1 MSKSIKS
8 IVTLTKSAAFKI
20 KNQLEIAKKIDPTR
34 DGIIIGTR
42 TRGCNGHTYK
52 MDYTTIL
59 EEKNNME
66 KVLIDDITL
75 YINNKSLLTLIG
87 CEIDYKDD
95 KLFSGFIFNNP
106 NAKGNC
112 GCGESFNI

>member
-1 MSKSIKS
+1 MSRSIKS
-8 IVTLTKSAAFKI
+8 VVILTKAASIKI

-59 EEKNNME
+59 EEKKNME
-66 KVLIDDITL
+66 KVLIDDTPL
-75 YINNKSLLTLIG
+75 YIDNKSLLTLIG
-87 CEIDYKDD
+87 SEIDYKDD
-95 KLFSGFIFNNP
+95 KLFSGYIFNNP

-112 GCGESFNI
+112 GCGESFNV